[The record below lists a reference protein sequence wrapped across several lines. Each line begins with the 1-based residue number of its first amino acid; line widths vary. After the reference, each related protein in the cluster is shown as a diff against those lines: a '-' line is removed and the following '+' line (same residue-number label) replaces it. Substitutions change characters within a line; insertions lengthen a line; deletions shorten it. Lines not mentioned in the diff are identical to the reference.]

1 MRVTIYEP
9 PYHEVLDEIAKLL
22 TCYVCNQLKSNSQ
35 RVCRNGHMMCLTC
48 FIKFSSKTGELKT
61 KDERARAYVCGKCKS
76 SIFGQGDADPTTQA
90 IIRGLKK
97 YAGCD
102 EVDPLG
108 IWSLDV
114 IHLDLLQ
121 KQNVLYI
128 ELAKNTISRVFYFI
142 PVEHRRCSFVVY
154 FSKLATRSFSE
165 NILKILAEQYK
176 AVVYLKN
183 AAFMFIANEF
193 APENLSTTEFTK
205 LIDSKFELA
214 EELKNNSNS
223 IVKNHQWVDM
233 KTPVLAK
240 VPALFYLKVTS
251 FGDCIGRYVNAGVRM
266 PVDYKFGDS
275 VIIPEVGE
283 LDRVAADAPFT
294 KKTLSDTTVIKMYD
308 TCYVDETK
316 KIYTADELGFGLY
329 KKK

>member
-1 MRVTIYEP
+1 
-9 PYHEVLDEIAKLL
+9 
-22 TCYVCNQLKSNSQ
+22 
-35 RVCRNGHMMCLTC
+35 
-48 FIKFSSKTGELKT
+48 
-61 KDERARAYVCGKCKS
+61 
-76 SIFGQGDADPTTQA
+76 
-90 IIRGLKK
+90 
-97 YAGCD
+97 
-102 EVDPLG
+102 
-108 IWSLDV
+108 
-114 IHLDLLQ
+114 
-121 KQNVLYI
+121 
-128 ELAKNTISRVFYFI
+128 
-142 PVEHRRCSFVVY
+142 
-154 FSKLATRSFSE
+154 
-165 NILKILAEQYK
+165 LAEQYK